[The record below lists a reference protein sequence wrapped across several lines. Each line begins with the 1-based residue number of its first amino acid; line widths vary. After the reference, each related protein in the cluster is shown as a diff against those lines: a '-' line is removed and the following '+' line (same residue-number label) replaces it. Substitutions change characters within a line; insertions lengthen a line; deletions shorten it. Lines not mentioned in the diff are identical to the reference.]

1 VHEGDRALNPKNRQ
15 RPAGNRFRLAFA
27 VMYHM
32 FRFFSLDAV
41 ARISA

>member
-1 VHEGDRALNPKNRQ
+1 MMEKKASRK
-15 RPAGNRFRLAFA
+15 RFRLAFA
-27 VMYHM
+27 VIWITYV